1 MARSKQKRFLTKG
14 LHITS
19 SKSKQTTVK
28 KQNNPTKLTLNDFLV
43 RAAPRSN
50 LVFLF
55 FVSVLSLTPLTVV
68 TVDKSL

>member
-14 LHITS
+14 LHITL